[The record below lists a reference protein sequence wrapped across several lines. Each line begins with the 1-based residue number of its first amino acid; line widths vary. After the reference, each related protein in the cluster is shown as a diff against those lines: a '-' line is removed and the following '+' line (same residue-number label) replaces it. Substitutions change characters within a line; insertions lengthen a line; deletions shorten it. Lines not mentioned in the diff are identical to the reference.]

1 MPFAAMK
8 TDSPN
13 EPWADQRVTAYVLGE
28 LDPTETAAF
37 EQQLERDPALAA
49 AVQEAKGITSRLKS
63 WFAAETP
70 LALDAN
76 RRDSILGAIAQQPES
91 GANIAPAAG
100 ALPASLAGRSHSSAV
115 RWMALA

>member
-1 MPFAAMK
+1 MPFAAMN

-28 LDPTETAAF
+28 LDPIETAAF

-49 AVQEAKGITSRLKS
+49 AVQEAKGITNQLRS

-70 LALDAN
+70 LALDAD
-76 RRDSILGAIAQQPES
+76 RRDSILGAIAQQPEG
-91 GANIAPAAG
+91 GAGVAPAAG
-100 ALPASLAGRSHSSAV
+100 AAAASLLGRSHGSAV
-115 RWMALA
+115 RWMAL